1 VTPAAAP
8 KSEAVRRFVCPQCG
22 GKLSFNPAKQMLLCE
37 YCGYQVSQAS
47 EQDAI
52 TLGEVGRGHSVQL
65 RSADGRGPSASEQDA
80 TSVQLRSA
88 EGGEPSAGAQDFS
101 TALYTARAHRWE
113 LPTERILSCQSCGA
127 HFTLPPSR
135 VTGECPFCG
144 SAHIV
149 NANENADLIEP
160 GGVIPFQFDEQGAIV
175 RLRQWVAAQQ
185 GSSLLHRRAD
195 DLRPSAGRQNLG
207 KSSVKQAAFAP
218 PRPVYFPFWAFNMG
232 GELHWH
238 GMVPQFRKDSDV
250 PVWVPRTGSELTM
263 YDNLLVAASHSLPA
277 PVLNALGAPVSGGN
291 DPAEATFDLSAVAP
305 YAEKYL
311 VDWPAEVYQI
321 SLADAS
327 LVARERAFANA
338 KRRSS
343 PGPEVQ
349 QLSYDSLGI
358 SPDTFK
364 LILLPIWVSELH
376 VKDKVYPLVVNGQSG
391 GVYGKLPQGGL
402 HGLLAGL
409 LG

>member
-1 VTPAAAP
+1 MQLGNADD
-8 KSEAVRRFVCPQCG
+8 VR
-22 GKLSFNPAKQMLLCE
+22 
-37 YCGYQVSQAS
+37 
-47 EQDAI
+47 
-52 TLGEVGRGHSVQL
+52 
-65 RSADGRGPSASEQDA
+65 PSAAD
-80 TSVQLRSA
+80 
-88 EGGEPSAGAQDFS
+88 QDFS

-149 NANENADLIEP
+149 NANEGAELIEP
-160 GGVIPFQFDEQGAIV
+160 GGVIPFQFDEQGAI
-175 RLRQWVAAQQ
+175 RQLRQWVAAQQ
-185 GSSLLHRRAD
+185 GS
-195 DLRPSAGRQNLG
+195 GTQNPG
-207 KSSVKQAAFAP
+207 KGGMKQAAFAP
-218 PRPVYFPFWAFNMG
+218 PRPVYFPFWAFNLG
-232 GELHWH
+232 GELRWR
-238 GMVPQFRKDSDV
+238 GMVPQYRKDTDV

-263 YDNLLVAASHSLPA
+263 SDNLLVAASHSLPA
-277 PVLNALGAPVSGGN
+277 AVLNALGAPS
-291 DPAEATFDLSAVAP
+291 PARSKTPAAIRRDQPFDLSAVAP

-327 LVARERAFANA
+327 LVARERAFADA

-358 SPDTFK
+358 SIDTYK
-364 LILLPIWVSELH
+364 LILLPIWVSELNF
-376 VKDKVYPLVVNGQSG
+376 KDKVYPLVVNGQSG

-402 HGLLAGL
+402 KGLMAGL